1 MTRILTLL
9 LALWLSACSSRP
21 DMQLPDDMVEMQLHE
36 IVTEMNPLWDPVERA
51 VTDIRLIEGRRTAD
65 DRYEFDAE
73 YEVQCLALREPM
85 SAAELQRMAESMRAQ
100 GRQQEW
106 EQMEARRKASEQFL
120 AERVSDM
127 KPGDRKWFRDTFKLV
142 RMGDSWIPE
151 GMAERMKADRAAAE
165 R

>member
-1 MTRILTLL
+1 
-9 LALWLSACSSRP
+9 
-21 DMQLPDDMVEMQLHE
+21 
-36 IVTEMNPLWDPVERA
+36 
-51 VTDIRLIEGRRTAD
+51 
-65 DRYEFDAE
+65 
-73 YEVQCLALREPM
+73 M

-151 GMAERMKADRAAAE
+151 DMAERMKADRAAAE